1 MCAVCDVSASGCP
14 KGQLP
19 PRSPELIQSL
29 LKCLWM
35 KIWAFWVVGQVLA
48 LLGIFDFSSP
58 NCCLAWQRG
67 KGLWLNLELESGTE
81 VVFLHVMS
89 RNDRLLDG
97 NSFMCMG
104 AKWQLC
110 HFHTRPANLKNRRK
124 WVYIHAEQCINAI
137 PLHCRPAVIMQQQ
150 LWAALPLPAS
160 DHTFCPQLLNS
171 SLAGF
176 VFFHSLLVLLTSKY
190 EGTSQCDGGWPLAH
204 WISGRSVI

>member
-1 MCAVCDVSASGCP
+1 
-14 KGQLP
+14 
-19 PRSPELIQSL
+19 
-29 LKCLWM
+29 M
-35 KIWAFWVVGQVLA
+35 KILAFWVVGQVLV
-48 LLGIFDFSSP
+48 LLGIFDLSSP

-97 NSFMCMG
+97 NSFMCSGSQM
-104 AKWQLC
+104 ATVTSTHAQ
-110 HFHTRPANLKNRRK
+110 RILKTEENGFT
-124 WVYIHAEQCINAI
+124 AEQCINVI

-160 DHTFCPQLLNS
+160 DHTFCSQPLNS